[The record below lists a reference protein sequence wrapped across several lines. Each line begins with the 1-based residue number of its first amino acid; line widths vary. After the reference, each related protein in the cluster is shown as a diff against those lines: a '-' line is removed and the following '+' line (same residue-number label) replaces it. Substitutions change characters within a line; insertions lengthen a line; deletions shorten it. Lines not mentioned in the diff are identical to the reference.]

1 MNIHIHYV
9 YCQTVINHVIMKKFS
24 KKAIGGRTYESPDLM
39 SESVLAESG
48 YCTSAAS
55 GNSNE
60 AIGDE
65 QKYDF
70 RF

>member
-1 MNIHIHYV
+1 
-9 YCQTVINHVIMKKFS
+9 MKKFS
-24 KKAIGGRTYESPDLM
+24 KKAIGGGRPYESPELM
-39 SESVLAESG
+39 SESVSSESG
-48 YCTSAAS
+48 FCTSAAS